1 MSLIINQKGKH
12 CKCWKKNTNL
22 KKMYTFYSEGAHHGT
37 VVDPLLSWW
46 VFCWVPPTWDN
57 QAGAIALSGLSCVPM
72 ACHAP
77 VVVKPVFHL
86 HIQDVQGS
94 RGSDEKSRHW
104 KWIKENLSGDK
115 TSLVYIVKGLK
126 KKLYFVLWTL
136 FSLLFKCEVPIMFGI
151 LKIIVIF
158 SSINFFKYVVIIT
171 HISPYHRHLER
182 QKHCTHTWT
191 QAMTKPIAWSMKGTN
206 KKAIAF
212 KYITAD
218 CQPAHIIQN
227 APVIQ
232 HETRAQRLRAFIHM
246 GKY

>member
-1 MSLIINQKGKH
+1 MG
-12 CKCWKKNTNL
+12 
-22 KKMYTFYSEGAHHGT
+22 F
-37 VVDPLLSWW
+37 LLSS
-46 VFCWVPPTWDN
+46 TYLR
-57 QAGAIALSGLSCVPM
+57 QSGGRYCSVGSLLCTDGVSCTCSCKARLPF
-72 ACHAP
+72 AHPGCTGLP
-77 VVVKPVFHL
+77 
-86 HIQDVQGS
+86 
-94 RGSDEKSRHW
+94 W
-104 KWIKENLSGDK
+104 KWWEISTLEMDK
-115 TSLVYIVKGLK
+115 RKSVRRQNIFGVHSKGIK
-126 KKLYFVLWTL
+126 KKCILVLWTL

-171 HISPYHRHLER
+171 HITPYHRHLER